1 MNIIV
6 NIDKNT
12 LANKQPK
19 IYDLGEVTT
28 SIQDLLDNSTI
39 TITNDRLVILRFT
52 DLDLSVKQG
61 FLNLNN
67 YTEGDKYGLGQ
78 NILESDLIYF
88 SSGGSGDSRP
98 YKVYTALLTQSGT
111 NAPVATVL
119 ENTLNGNVT
128 FSFISTGIYEITI
141 PVQVNYNKVFILC
154 PSSFR
159 NKNAGVFSDVLIDL
173 PITTNNFKINVK
185 ELNFATNYLNSM
197 LDKFPIEIRVYN

>member
-1 MNIIV
+1 MAYNFSTNSGKLIVTLDTESGKFSENINQYLQPNLVLGNDRVFLKEDGLFKQDFVFEAFGDIGG
-6 NIDKNT
+6 NT
-12 LANKQPK
+12 AENLVDAYN
-19 IYDLGEVTT
+19 
-28 SIQDLLDNSTI
+28 LLNALIIGISVNST
-39 TITNDRLVILRFT
+39 T
-52 DLDLSVKQG
+52 Q
-61 FLNLNN
+61 
-67 YTEGDKYGLGQ
+67 
-78 NILESDLIYF
+78 
-88 SSGGSGDSRP
+88 

-185 ELNFATNYLNSM
+185 ELNFSINYLNSM

>member
-1 MNIIV
+1 MAYDFSISGSTLVVTLDTESGKFAESITVYSQPNLVLGNDRIFLKQEGLFLQEFTFENIGDI
-6 NIDKNT
+6 NGDTATNLISAYELLDSLIKS
-12 LANKQPK
+12 
-19 IYDLGEVTT
+19 IFVTT
-28 SIQDLLDNSTI
+28 AQ
-39 TITNDRLVILRFT
+39 V
-52 DLDLSVKQG
+52 
-61 FLNLNN
+61 
-67 YTEGDKYGLGQ
+67 
-78 NILESDLIYF
+78 
-88 SSGGSGDSRP
+88 DSRP

-111 NAPVATVL
+111 DAPVATVL

>member
-1 MNIIV
+1 MAYNFSTNSGKLIVTLDTESGKFSENINQYLQPNLVLGNDRVFLKEDGLFKQDFVFEAFGDIGG
-6 NIDKNT
+6 NT
-12 LANKQPK
+12 AENLVDAYN
-19 IYDLGEVTT
+19 
-28 SIQDLLDNSTI
+28 LLNALIIGISVNST
-39 TITNDRLVILRFT
+39 T
-52 DLDLSVKQG
+52 Q
-61 FLNLNN
+61 
-67 YTEGDKYGLGQ
+67 
-78 NILESDLIYF
+78 
-88 SSGGSGDSRP
+88 
-98 YKVYTALLTQSGT
+98 YKVYTALLNQSGT

-185 ELNFATNYLNSM
+185 ELNFSINYLNSM

>member
-88 SSGGSGDSRP
+88 TSGGSGDSRP
-98 YKVYTALLTQSGT
+98 YKVYTALLTQKGT
-111 NAPVATVL
+111 DAPVATVL
-119 ENTLNGNVT
+119 ENTLGEIIW
-128 FSFISTGIYEITI
+128 SREIKGIYTGTLL
-141 PVQVNYNKVFILC
+141 NTFIEDKTHL
-154 PSSFR
+154 
-159 NKNAGVFSDVLIDL
+159 VL
-173 PITTNNFKINVK
+173 TNNTYTLGGYPSYNSFDVK
-185 ELNFATNYLNSM
+185 GTDSVRIVTTEFPENIDGNLYNT
-197 LDKFPIEIRVYN
+197 PIEIRVYN

>member
-1 MNIIV
+1 M
-6 NIDKNT
+6 
-12 LANKQPK
+12 L
-19 IYDLGEVTT
+19 L
-28 SIQDLLDNSTI
+28 DLLGINKVI
-39 TITNDRLVILRFT
+39 KQIKCRLQ
-52 DLDLSVKQG
+52 K
-61 FLNLNN
+61 
-67 YTEGDKYGLGQ
+67 
-78 NILESDLIYF
+78 LESNT
-88 SSGGSGDSRP
+88 SSAQVNSDWNATSGVAQILNKP
-98 YKVYTALLTQSGT
+98 YKVYTALLSQSGT
-111 NAPVATVL
+111 SAPVATVL

-159 NKNAGVFSDVLIDL
+159 NKNAGVFSDVLINL